1 MALPPLFGDKS
12 SDSLFKKEKKMKKP
26 TPIDEEIILDSK
38 RYIISETDAKGKI
51 TYANDYF
58 MEISGYSED
67 ELIGKAHNIVRHPD
81 MPKVVFK
88 LLWETISQ
96 GKNINAVV
104 KNMAKDG
111 RYYWIFTEFEA
122 RKDADGEIVGYRA
135 DRKSISPHILEIIAG
150 LYGELLAIEQKDG
163 VEASEKYLVE
173 FLKERGDDIE
183 FADIME
189 EIHRFY

>member
-1 MALPPLFGDKS
+1 MQ
-12 SDSLFKKEKKMKKP
+12 KP
-26 TPIDEEIILDSK
+26 TPIDEEIALDPK
-38 RYIISETDAKGKI
+38 KYIISETDAKGKI

-58 MEISGYSED
+58 MEVSGYSEE

-122 RKDADGEIVGYRA
+122 RTDNSGAILGYKA
-135 DRKSISPHILEIIAG
+135 DRKSISPHVLEIIAE
-150 LYGELLAIEQKDG
+150 LYAELLEIEQKEG
-163 VEASEKYLVE
+163 VEASEKYLIA

-183 FADIME
+183 FANIME

>member
-1 MALPPLFGDKS
+1 MQ
-12 SDSLFKKEKKMKKP
+12 KP
-26 TPIDEEIILDSK
+26 TPINEEIILDPK

-51 TYANDYF
+51 TYANEYF
-58 MEISGYSED
+58 MEVSGYSQA
-67 ELIGKAHNIVRHPD
+67 ELIGKPHNIVRHPD

-104 KNMAKDG
+104 KNLAKDG

-122 RKDADGEIVGYRA
+122 RKDANGNIIGYRA
-135 DRKSISPHILEIIAG
+135 DRKSISPHVLEIIAD
-150 LYGELLAIEQKDG
+150 LYAQLLAIEQQEG
-163 VEASEKYLVE
+163 VEASEKYLIA
-173 FLKERGDDIE
+173 FLQEQGKDIE
-183 FADIME
+183 FANIME